1 MGPEVFIDILSDALF
16 LVILLV
22 SAIIV
27 PGLCMG
33 LIVAVFQA
41 ATSINEQT
49 LSFLPRLIVTLFAL
63 IFGGHWLLQKI
74 MDFTIRLIAS
84 IPSVVS

>member
-1 MGPEVFIDILSDALF
+1 MSPEIFVDILRDALL

-22 SAIIV
+22 SAVIIPSLIV
-27 PGLCMG
+27 G

-49 LSFLPRLIVTLFAL
+49 LSFLPRLIVTLLAL
-63 IFGGHWLLQKI
+63 ILGGHWLVQKL
-74 MDFTIRLIAS
+74 MDFTIRLIGS

>member
-1 MGPEVFIDILSDALF
+1 
-16 LVILLV
+16 
-22 SAIIV
+22 
-27 PGLCMG
+27 MG

-49 LSFLPRLIVTLFAL
+49 LSFLPRLIVTLL
-63 IFGGHWLLQKI
+63 SLMFGGHWLVSKL
-74 MDFTIRLIAS
+74 MDYTIRLIGS